1 MRRIVELSEQTLCWV
16 SYSGKGQPVWF
27 WVLENVKSDLKGWG
41 IKKEVEREIV
51 QELKVRGLKSLALR
65 GNMLNLREK
74 HIPRIK
80 EIYISVLEEYI
91 TWA

>member
-1 MRRIVELSEQTLCWV
+1 MKPSVQSLSWIP
-16 SYSGKGQPVWF
+16 YSEKNQPVWF
-27 WVLENVKSDLKGWG
+27 WVIANVKSDLKGWG
-41 IKKEVEREIV
+41 IKQQLELEIIH
-51 QELKVRGLKSLALR
+51 ELKMRGLKSLALR
-65 GNMLNLREK
+65 ENMLNLREK

>member
-1 MRRIVELSEQTLCWV
+1 MRKIAKMSEQLLSWAPYTE
-16 SYSGKGQPVWF
+16 KGQPVWF
-27 WVLENVKSDLKGWG
+27 WVIANVKSDLKGWG
-41 IKKEVEREIV
+41 IKKEVEQEIV
-51 QELKVRGLKSLALR
+51 QELKMRGLKSLALR

-91 TWA
+91 T